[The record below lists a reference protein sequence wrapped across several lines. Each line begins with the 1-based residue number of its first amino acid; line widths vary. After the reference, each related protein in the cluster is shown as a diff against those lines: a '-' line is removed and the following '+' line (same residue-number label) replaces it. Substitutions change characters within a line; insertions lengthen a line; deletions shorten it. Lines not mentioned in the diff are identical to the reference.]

1 MNFSENLARAVLYI
15 SNYLFLVI
23 ERLFI
28 GLEVLISVFMNTI
41 LKPTQSFWSRA
52 DYYLLT

>member
-1 MNFSENLARAVLYI
+1 MNFSENLARAVLYN
-15 SNYLFLVI
+15 SNYLLLVI

-28 GLEVLISVFMNTI
+28 GLEVLISIFMNMI
-41 LKPTQSFWSRA
+41 LKPTQSFQSRA